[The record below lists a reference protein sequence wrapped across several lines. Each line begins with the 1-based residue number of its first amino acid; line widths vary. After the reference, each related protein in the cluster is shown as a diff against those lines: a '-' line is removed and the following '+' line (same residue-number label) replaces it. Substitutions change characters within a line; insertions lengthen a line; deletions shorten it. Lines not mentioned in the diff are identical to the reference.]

1 MEIIPRP
8 RSCFLCIGNRSFK
21 GFRLSFIRTVG
32 CKTSCIWSQIS
43 SVRLIDDSLTNRK
56 ERTKIGNNYSSWKHP
71 VWSTTRID
79 FRTTIFWN
87 LYMWHVLL
95 TSVYAHSQLCR
106 WRKTTD
112 LQWKIK
118 IWDKVIGSIS
128 QSSILLV

>member
-79 FRTTIFWN
+79 FRSTTFLIFIINVKEYFITSFTDKNNFSCVSIFINCTIFYN
-87 LYMWHVLL
+87 CNYFLGYLI
-95 TSVYAHSQLCR
+95 R
-106 WRKTTD
+106 
-112 LQWKIK
+112 
-118 IWDKVIGSIS
+118 
-128 QSSILLV
+128 